1 MATKDAPVNNPMIDP
16 VTEEYRVIAPG
27 HTFKSVTEEVS
38 RIVLTSHTPLGWF
51 FGFVLAGSVAGVL
64 LTAVTWLFLRGVG
77 IWGISLPVAWGF
89 AIINFV
95 WWIGIGHAGTLI
107 SAILLLFK
115 QGWRNSINR
124 FAEAMTIF
132 AVVCAGMFP
141 LIHVGR
147 PWLGYWLFPYPST
160 MNYWPQFRSP
170 LLWDVF
176 AVSTYATISVV
187 FWYIGMIPDLGTLRD
202 RAQSRF
208 AQFFYGLLAVGWRGS
223 VRHWVRYETASLLL
237 AGLATPLVLSVHSVI
252 SLDFS
257 VALLPGWHTTI
268 FPPYFVAGA
277 IYSGFAMVL
286 TLAIPIRKFYH
297 LEDLITIRH
306 IDNMGK
312 VMLATGMI
320 VAYGYSTE
328 VFMSWYSASHWEYF
342 MMWNRMFGPMGWS
355 YWVLITCNIALPQ
368 LMWLR
373 KFRVN
378 VGLMFL
384 MSLVVNTGMWFERFV
399 IVVTSLTRDYLPS
412 SWGTYRAT
420 KWDYMTFVGT
430 LGLFTF
436 LFLLFVRFLPM
447 IPMSELRMMLP
458 QAKVKE
464 VHGEPLPPPH
474 RASSSGTPVPE
485 AGD

>member
-1 MATKDAPVNNPMIDP
+1 MATKDVPVNNPMVDP
-16 VTEEYRVIAPG
+16 VTGEYRVIAPG

-38 RIVLTSHTPLGWF
+38 RIVLTSHTPLGWW
-51 FGFVLAGSVAGVL
+51 FGFVLAGSIVGIL
-64 LTAVTWLFLRGVG
+64 MTALTWLFLKGVG
-77 IWGISLPVAWGF
+77 IWAITIPVAWGF

-147 PWLGYWLFPYPST
+147 PWLGYWLFPYPSS

-202 RAQSRF
+202 RAQSKF
-208 AQFFYGLLAVGWRGS
+208 AQFCYGLLAVGWRGS

-257 VALLPGWHTTI
+257 VALVPGWHTTI

-286 TLAIPIRKFYH
+286 TLAIPIRTFYH

-368 LMWLR
+368 LMWIR
-373 KFRVN
+373 KFRAN

-384 MSLVVNTGMWFERFV
+384 MSLIVNTGMWFERFV

-420 KWDYMTFVGT
+420 KWDYATFLGT

-436 LFLLFVRFLPM
+436 LFFLFIRFLPM
-447 IPMSELRMMLP
+447 IPMSELRLMLP

-464 VHGEPLPPPH
+464 AHGEPI
-474 RASSSGTPVPE
+474 PE

>member
-1 MATKDAPVNNPMIDP
+1 MATKDTPVNDPMLDP
-16 VTEEYRVIAPG
+16 ITGEIRVIGPG
-27 HTFKSVTEEVS
+27 HTFKSVTEKIS
-38 RIVLTSHTPLGWF
+38 RIVLTPHTPLGWYGGLF
-51 FGFVLAGSVAGVL
+51 LAGGGATL
-64 LTAVTWLFLRGVG
+64 LLIAVTWLFLRGTG
-77 IWGISLPVAWGF
+77 IWGITQPVAWGF

-115 QGWRNSINR
+115 QTWRNSINR

-141 LIHVGR
+141 LIHTGR
-147 PWLGYWLFPYPST
+147 PWLGYWLFPLPFT
-160 MNYWPQFRSP
+160 MNVWPQFRSP

-187 FWYIGMIPDLGTLRD
+187 FWYIGMIPDLATLRD
-202 RAQSRF
+202 NAKSKF
-208 AQFFYGLLAVGWRGS
+208 GQFFYGMIAMGWRGS

-237 AGLATPLVLSVHSVI
+237 AGLSTPLVLSVHTVI
-252 SLDFS
+252 SFDFA
-257 VALLPGWHTTI
+257 VALVPGWHTTI

-277 IYSGFAMVL
+277 VYSGFAMVL

-297 LEDLITIRH
+297 LEDIVTIRH

-312 VMLATGMI
+312 VMLVTGLI
-320 VAYGYSTE
+320 VAYGYGME

-355 YWVLITCNIALPQ
+355 YWVLVTCNIALPQ

-373 KFRVN
+373 KFRTN

-384 MSLVVNTGMWFERFV
+384 MSFIVNTGMWFERFV

-412 SWGTYRAT
+412 SWGTYKAT
-420 KWDYMTFVGT
+420 RWDYATFIGT

-436 LFLLFVRFLPM
+436 LFFLFIRLLPM
-447 IPMSELRMMLP
+447 IPMSELRILLP
-458 QAKVKE
+458 QAKIHPKD
-464 VHGEPLPPPH
+464 EPL
-474 RASSSGTPVPE
+474 PE